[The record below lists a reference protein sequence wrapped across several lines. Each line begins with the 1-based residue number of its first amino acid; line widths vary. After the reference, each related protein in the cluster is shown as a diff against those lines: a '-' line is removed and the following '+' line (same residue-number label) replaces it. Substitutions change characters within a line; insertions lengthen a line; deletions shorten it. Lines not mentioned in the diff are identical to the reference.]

1 MLISSRGYDSHLHS
15 FLSSFLLPVDL
26 YHLHIFQ
33 MLDIGHSHVHR
44 FFWHLISFSLT
55 MLFHFFTSCFLFP
68 LLPPFSFRFNSLIW
82 DSKILGVMV
91 IRKDAYHCN
100 KHRGLRFS
108 VTFVNGHIEVIYL
121 GMVQCFNST
130 LVMAWLFCRDLLRVV

>member
-1 MLISSRGYDSHLHS
+1 
-15 FLSSFLLPVDL
+15 
-26 YHLHIFQ
+26 
-33 MLDIGHSHVHR
+33 
-44 FFWHLISFSLT
+44 
-55 MLFHFFTSCFLFP
+55 
-68 LLPPFSFRFNSLIW
+68 
-82 DSKILGVMV
+82 MV

-130 LVMAWLFCRDLLRVV
+130 LVMAWLLCRDCIMPLGSFKSTSVYLAER